1 MNIDDRTIIN
11 RTNINQINLKQT
23 NQINFE
29 SYIDQIPSNIDQ
41 IPSNI
46 DQIPLD
52 VWAYVLGR
60 YGYLSANA
68 IARTCKLFN
77 KAVYKEQF
85 WTNAIQTMFENV
97 QSAYDVKNY
106 YKENK
111 THLTMIA
118 NYIQRHFFDK
128 NISTKPIHLFDF
140 LKWIFDKDYINIK
153 FHEYGCSVHFRNFKE
168 NNVLIYFVGY
178 DNIKT
183 FVRGKVKTKKW
194 PLRYDIDRSVYLHH
208 PYHTNV
214 KIAYY
219 FISNLLF
226 VPRYMEYHDNNRIF
240 CGIGYHNEDGLITP
254 GKKGRWFNND
264 ENSII

>member
-1 MNIDDRTIIN
+1 MNIDVRTIIN
-11 RTNINQINLKQT
+11 RINMNQSNINQSNINRINMNQSNINQSNINQSNINQT

-29 SYIDQIPSNIDQ
+29 SDIDQIKSD
-41 IPSNI
+41 I

-111 THLTMIA
+111 THLNMIA

-140 LKWIFDKDYINIK
+140 LKWIFDKDYINK
-153 FHEYGCSVHFRNFKE
+153 SLKC
-168 NNVLIYFVGY
+168 L
-178 DNIKT
+178 
-183 FVRGKVKTKKW
+183 
-194 PLRYDIDRSVYLHH
+194 
-208 PYHTNV
+208 
-214 KIAYY
+214 
-219 FISNLLF
+219 
-226 VPRYMEYHDNNRIF
+226 
-240 CGIGYHNEDGLITP
+240 
-254 GKKGRWFNND
+254 
-264 ENSII
+264 